1 MGPLFHSFEPN
12 FRGARYGTSNSVLI
26 FKLSS

>member
-1 MGPLFHSFEPN
+1 MGPLFHSFELN
-12 FRGARYGTSNSVLI
+12 FRGARYEPSNSVLI